1 MIKGLRSFDKNF
13 TLDAINAAVSVLAIA
28 NATTIIDLLVCT
40 TA

>member
-1 MIKGLRSFDKNF
+1 MIKVLRSFDKNF
-13 TLDAINAAVSVLAIA
+13 THADIKAAVSVLAIA